1 MRKHR
6 KIILM
11 LDSSRGAD
19 RGVIQGIIEYSQL
32 RGYWS
37 FYRYSPIFRT
47 PPFVKGHADSI
58 LARLKKLD
66 ADGIIGY
73 LPTESHLLKTIISAG
88 FPAVAI
94 PISEPMEG
102 FVNILQ
108 DEAVGIAGAEHLL
121 NQGFK
126 HFAFCGTQDYWS
138 EVRRQG
144 FVKKI
149 KQAGYAVG
157 VYPLSKEHKKRER
170 QLQRL
175 AQWLE
180 KLPKPVAVMASNDER
195 SADVVEACHLKSL
208 PIPDQVAI
216 LGVDNDEM
224 ICQLSSPALSSVILN
239 LKQVGYD
246 AAEVLDSL
254 VAGKKRPR
262 KEIYFRPAGIAVR
275 QSTDILA
282 IEDREVAAAVRFIRN
297 NARRDIH
304 VSDVLAQSTFSIRAL
319 QQRFR
324 NRLGRSIHQEIR
336 RTRIQQF
343 AELLRNTNHTVQ
355 KIAYD
360 LGFGDMNHVSRIFYS
375 ETGMTPMKYRKQ
387 SLHS

>member
-11 LDSSRGAD
+11 LDNSRAAD
-19 RGVIQGIIEYSQL
+19 RGIIQGIIEYSQL

-47 PPFVKGHADSI
+47 PPFVKGHTDSI
-58 LARLKKLD
+58 LERLKKLD

-73 LPTESHLLKTIISAG
+73 LPAEPHLLEIIISTG
-88 FPAVAI
+88 FPTVAM
-94 PISEPMEG
+94 PISEPIDG
-102 FVNILQ
+102 LVNVLQ
-108 DEAVGIAGAEHLL
+108 DEAVGTAGAEHLL
-121 NQGFK
+121 DHGFK

-138 EVRRQG
+138 RVRRQG

-149 KQAGYAVG
+149 NQAGYAVR
-157 VYPLSKEHKKRER
+157 VYPLSKEHKKREHE
-170 QLQRL
+170 LLRL
-175 AQWLE
+175 AYWLE

-195 SADVVEACHLKSL
+195 SADIVEACHLKTL

-224 ICQLSSPALSSVILN
+224 ICQMSSPALSSVILN
-239 LKQVGYD
+239 FKQVGYD
-246 AAEVLDSL
+246 AAKVLDSL
-254 VAGKKRPR
+254 IAGKRRER
-262 KEIYFRPAGIAVR
+262 KEIYFRPAGIATR

-282 IEDREVAAAVRFIRN
+282 IEDREVASAVRFIRD

-304 VSDVLAQSTFSIRAL
+304 VNDVLAQSTLSIRSL

-336 RTRIQQF
+336 STRIQQF
-343 AELLRNTNHTVQ
+343 ADLLRNTNHTVQ

-360 LGFGDMNHVSRIFYS
+360 LGFGDINHVSRIFRR
-375 ETGMTPMKYRKQ
+375 EMGMTPMEYRKQ
-387 SLHS
+387 S

>member
-1 MRKHR
+1 MHKQR

-19 RGVIQGIIEYSQL
+19 RGIIQGIIEYSQL

-37 FYRYSPIFRT
+37 FYRYSPIFRI
-47 PPFVKGHADSI
+47 PPFVKGHTDSI
-58 LARLKKLD
+58 LERLKKLD

-73 LPTESHLLKTIISAG
+73 LPAESHLLKTIISIG
-88 FPAVAI
+88 FPTVAI
-94 PISEPMEG
+94 PISEPING
-102 FVNILQ
+102 LVNVLQ
-108 DEAVGIAGAEHLL
+108 DETVGTAGAEHLL
-121 NQGFK
+121 NHGFK

-138 EVRRQG
+138 RIRRQG

-149 KQAGYAVG
+149 KQAGYTVCI
-157 VYPLSKEHKKRER
+157 YPLSREYKKRER
-170 QLQRL
+170 ELPRL

-195 SADVVEACHLKSL
+195 SADIVEACHLKTLS
-208 PIPDQVAI
+208 IPGQVAV

-239 LKQVGYD
+239 FKQVGYI

-254 VAGKKRPR
+254 FAGKKRPR
-262 KEIYFRPAGIAVR
+262 KEICFHPAGVAAR

-282 IEDREVAAAVRFIRN
+282 VEDREVASAVRFIRN

-304 VSDVLAQSTFSIRAL
+304 VNDVLAQSTLSIRSL

-324 NRLGRSIHQEIR
+324 YILGRSIHHEIR
-336 RTRIQQF
+336 RFRIQQF
-343 AELLRNTNHTVQ
+343 TELLRNTNHTVK

-360 LGFGDMNHVSRIFYS
+360 LGFSDTNHVSRIFRK
-375 ETGMTPMKYRKQ
+375 EMGVTPAEYRKQ
-387 SLHS
+387 S